1 LLKGVSSVVK
11 NNLEIIKPK
20 VRLSGYLKSEIR
32 LTVEW
37 HELQAQF
44 QVRSIDFLWEH
55 NIARLY
61 LVHSTTILLQRSRC
75 VATEIWKKSG
85 PKLWLSGY

>member
-20 VRLSGYLKSEIR
+20 VGLSGYLKPEIR

-44 QVRSIDFLWEH
+44 QARSIDFLWEH
-55 NIARLY
+55 NIARL
-61 LVHSTTILLQRSRC
+61 
-75 VATEIWKKSG
+75 
-85 PKLWLSGY
+85 

>member
-1 LLKGVSSVVK
+1 LLKDVSSVVK

-20 VRLSGYLKSEIR
+20 VGLSGYLKSEIR

-55 NIARLY
+55 NIARL
-61 LVHSTTILLQRSRC
+61 
-75 VATEIWKKSG
+75 
-85 PKLWLSGY
+85 